1 MSSEKILIIEDEE
14 PISELI
20 KLTLESGGFSNIITA
35 FDGETGLAAARGQL
49 PDLILLDL
57 MLPGM
62 DGLSVCRRLKR
73 DDATKNIPVIML
85 TAKSEESDIVV
96 GLELGASDYIVKPF
110 SRNILIARI
119 RAQLR
124 KFVESGNS
132 DEIRY
137 NELLINRELRLVKL
151 GDGHLELTFTEFE
164 ILALLAAHPG
174 RVYTRNQIVSK
185 IKGDDYPVT
194 DRAIDVQI
202 VNLRRKLGVFG
213 ANIET
218 VRGVGYR
225 MRQQAEY

>member
-35 FDGETGLAAARGQL
+35 FDGETGLAAARAQL

-57 MLPGM
+57 MLPGI
-62 DGLSVCRRLKR
+62 DGLSVCRRLKH
-73 DDATKNIPVIML
+73 DDTTKNIPVIML

-110 SRNILIARI
+110 SRSILIARI

-124 KFVESGNS
+124 KFTESGNS

-137 NELLINRELRLVKL
+137 NEAV
-151 GDGHLELTFTEFE
+151 
-164 ILALLAAHPG
+164 
-174 RVYTRNQIVSK
+174 
-185 IKGDDYPVT
+185 
-194 DRAIDVQI
+194 
-202 VNLRRKLGVFG
+202 GV
-213 ANIET
+213 
-218 VRGVGYR
+218 
-225 MRQQAEY
+225 

>member
-1 MSSEKILIIEDEE
+1 MS
-14 PISELI
+14 
-20 KLTLESGGFSNIITA
+20 
-35 FDGETGLAAARGQL
+35 
-49 PDLILLDL
+49 
-57 MLPGM
+57 
-62 DGLSVCRRLKR
+62 
-73 DDATKNIPVIML
+73 
-85 TAKSEESDIVV
+85 
-96 GLELGASDYIVKPF
+96 GLELGASDYIVQPF
-110 SRNILIARI
+110 SRSILIARI

-124 KFVESGNS
+124 KFTESGNS

-137 NELLINRELRLVKL
+137 NELLINRELHLVRL
-151 GDGHLELTFTEFE
+151 GEEHLELTFTEFE
-164 ILALLAAHPG
+164 ILALFASHPG